1 MSLVDERSLVRRNL
15 LFIFASLA
23 MAACSGNSSES
34 EGSAA
39 TEHVTEDEPHEVHW
53 GYEGNIGPKH
63 WAGLSDEFAVCA
75 SGKEQSPID
84 LTSPEPADSP
94 SWTERIG
101 DRLLTEGQRASVM
114 DLVDNGHTIQVT
126 KDVPMVAIV
135 DGVEYE
141 LVQYHFHAP
150 SEHTID
156 GRHLPLE
163 VHLVHKSAVG
173 DLAVIGVLF
182 EEGEHDKLWEV
193 ILSALPDGPGDDRR
207 VEDLYITIDEFWP
220 IPTRFYRYDGSL
232 TTPPCSEGVKW
243 VVMADRLQLSADQIA
258 ELASHL
264 HDNNRPVQPLNERTL
279 HLVSVEESED

>member
-1 MSLVDERSLVRRNL
+1 MSRLRSGWPGGTP
-15 LFIFASLA
+15 ASLIVA
-23 MAACSGNSSES
+23 CLAVSACSDGGSDSSH
-34 EGSAA
+34 SAA
-39 TEHVTEDEPHEVHW
+39 VEQDAAPEPHEVHW
-53 GYEGNIGPKH
+53 GYEGNIGPEH

-84 LTSPEPADSP
+84 LTDPEPADSP

-114 DLVDNGHTIQVT
+114 DLVDNGHTIQIT
-126 KDVPMVAIV
+126 NDVPMVAIV
-135 DGVEYE
+135 DAVEYE

-193 ILSALPDGPGDDRR
+193 ILSALPDGPDDPRHL
-207 VEDLYITIDEFWP
+207 ENLDLNTDDIRPPPQTY
-220 IPTRFYRYDGSL
+220 YRYMGSL
-232 TTPPCSEGVKW
+232 TTPPCSENVTW
-243 VVMADRLQLSADQIA
+243 IVSAEIRDISPEQMATILARLP
-258 ELASHL
+258 
-264 HDNNRPVQPLNERTL
+264 DNNRPVQPLNARTL
-279 HLVSVEESED
+279 TLYSPDK